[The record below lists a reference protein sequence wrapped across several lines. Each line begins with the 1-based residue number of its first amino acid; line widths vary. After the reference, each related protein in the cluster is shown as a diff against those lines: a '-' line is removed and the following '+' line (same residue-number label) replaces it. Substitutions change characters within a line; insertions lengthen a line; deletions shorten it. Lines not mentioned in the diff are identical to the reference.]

1 MMLIRLLR
9 SLPHWMLLLS
19 LTLCARVWAA
29 SPIELKGDLTQGGL
43 VVGQIAAD
51 AQVWYDDHKLELTK
65 DGHFVFGFERD
76 DDLNHSLK
84 VRLADGQEWTQPVT
98 ISARDYDIQ
107 YIEGIP
113 KKMMEPDPNDLKRI
127 REENAQVAR
136 ARGRDSRLN
145 YFLEGFISPAKG
157 PITGVYG
164 SQRYFNGEPRRPHYG
179 LDIAAPRG
187 ASVIAPAS
195 GEVTLTHPDMFF
207 SGGTLVIDHGY
218 GVSSTFIHL
227 DKILVK
233 VGDKV
238 EQGQEIA
245 KVGSTGRAT
254 GPHLDWRI
262 NWFQTRLD
270 PALLLA
276 SEPKMM
282 SNKNLQEK

>member
-1 MMLIRLLR
+1 
-9 SLPHWMLLLS
+9 MLLLS

-43 VVGQIAAD
+43 VVGQISAD

-76 DDLNHSLK
+76 DELSHSLK

-145 YFLEGFISPAKG
+145 YFLQGFICPAKG